1 MTKQKEPSFEAAL
14 ARLEEIVATLEKG
27 QAPLDDSLKLFEEGV
42 ALSRFC
48 SGKLDEIE
56 RKIEILD
63 REGGKLKA
71 EPFDGAE
78 ENGA

>member
-14 ARLEEIVATLEKG
+14 ARLEEIVGILEKG

-48 SGKLDEIE
+48 GGKLEEFE
-56 RKIEILD
+56 RKIEILVK
-63 REGGKLKA
+63 EGGKLKA
-71 EPFDGAE
+71 EPFAGAE
-78 ENGA
+78 EE

>member
-56 RKIEILD
+56 RKIEILVK
-63 REGGKLKA
+63 EGGKLRA
-71 EPFDGAE
+71 EPFTGEGDAGA
-78 ENGA
+78 